1 MLRNL
6 IAIPVIFLTVMLQSA
21 LISHVPLLSGYADL
35 PLVMLAAWAIQ
46 DQVDTAYHWAVAT
59 GVLVGFISGLTWIV
73 PLITYLLVV
82 AMARAFQR
90 RVWQAPLLAM
100 FSVTFIGS
108 IVLYTLSFL
117 ALSVSG
123 TLLPVTDVV
132 GLLALPGTLLNMLLV
147 IPVYVVMRDLARWA
161 YPASEVE

>member
-147 IPVYVVMRDLARWA
+147 IPVYIVMRDLARWA

>member
-100 FSVTFIGS
+100 FSVAFIGS

>member
-100 FSVTFIGS
+100 FSVAFIGS

-147 IPVYVVMRDLARWA
+147 IPVYIVMRDLARWA